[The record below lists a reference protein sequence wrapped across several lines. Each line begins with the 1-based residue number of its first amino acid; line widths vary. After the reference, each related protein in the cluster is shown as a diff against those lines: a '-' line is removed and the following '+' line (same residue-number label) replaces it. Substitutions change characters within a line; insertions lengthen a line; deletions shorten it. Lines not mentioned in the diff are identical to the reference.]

1 MKKSV
6 LITIFITFCVSAFT
20 QSSLKQLINGPKGVS
35 KHFITLDEKTNF
47 TFNPSQARS
56 LFGLD
61 AKSNLVLMSTVHDEI
76 GQTHYR
82 FYQTYQNI
90 PVENTMYIVH
100 TANGKLLGMSGAIVT
115 EFNANMSQSTTA
127 KINLKNAVDAA
138 INYVGATKYM
148 WQDAAMEQRI
158 KDQSADKKATYAP
171 VPKLVW
177 YNAGDELSS
186 PELHLAFKVDIYAK
200 QPLSRADYFVDAQ
213 TGQVIGKKDKLHY
226 SDATGTANTQYS
238 GSQTIHSDKVGTKYR
253 LWDLSRGNG
262 VITLRGDATTSN
274 LDYTSTT
281 PNWNLTGQNQHA
293 MDVQYGVEQTYDYY
307 KTTLTVLV

>member
-1 MKKSV
+1 MKRS
-6 LITIFITFCVSAFT
+6 LLLTIFLLFCVYAFT
-20 QSSLKQLINGPKGVS
+20 QNSLNQIIKGPKGVS
-35 KHFITLDEKTNF
+35 KHFVTLDEKTNF

-61 AKSNLVLMSTVHDEI
+61 AKSDLVLMNIIHDEI

-115 EFNANMSQSTTA
+115 DFNADMPQSSTA
-127 KINLKNAVDAA
+127 KINIKNAVDAA

-148 WQDAAMEQRI
+148 WQDAAMEQRL
-158 KDQSADKKATYAP
+158 KDQSADKKASYAP
-171 VPKLVW
+171 AAKMVW

-213 TGQVIGKKDKLHY
+213 TGKVMGKKINYTILIPQEQQIPSTVVPKSYTAIRLAPNTVY
-226 SDATGTANTQYS
+226 GISAGAT
-238 GSQTIHSDKVGTKYR
+238 V
-253 LWDLSRGNG
+253 
-262 VITLRGDATTSN
+262 
-274 LDYTSTT
+274 
-281 PNWNLTGQNQHA
+281 
-293 MDVQYGVEQTYDYY
+293 
-307 KTTLTVLV
+307 